1 MKQKIIQLHLNG
13 VSERKI
19 ASQTKKARNT
29 VRKYIKQFK
38 QSKQEDV
45 QDLPIT
51 EEVLRPPTYK
61 KRKGKQKVLTD
72 GIKAKLRSYIQENQW
87 KKDHYMSKQQM
98 KVTDM
103 HEKLLDDG
111 HRISYT
117 TIRNFVN
124 KEISTTKEVFI
135 RRHAVAGYE
144 VEFDWG
150 EIKLEIDQKL
160 KTYNLAIFTLTYNNY
175 MFAIFYESQSMV
187 CVLDVHVDFIDHTG
201 FIPKVFTYDNMRT
214 VVKQFVGTERKIT
227 DSMVHLSNYYEFKI
241 RLCQPR
247 KGNEKGHVERSVD
260 FIRRKAFSAVYAFLS
275 LQEASVHLESTLEK
289 LNKRRHHEHKVSH
302 YELLKHEAAQSKPA
316 ISSFDPSDMIE
327 VRVNKYSTIVFKQN
341 HYSVTEGHVGKHT
354 KAKVGA
360 KKIKLVVEGELI
372 AVHERCWGL
381 HQWVMDINHYLKT
394 FERKKGAIA
403 QSECLRQAPT
413 KIKNIY
419 YDYYIGKE
427 KKYLELLHYIQENN
441 NIDEVIN
448 AIDQLKA
455 IRINHVSTER
465 VLFLCEQSASE
476 KNHTVQD
483 DDVTKQ
489 AEDNMMA
496 YAALF
501 DQSEEVT
508 SS

>member
-160 KTYNLAIFTLTYNNY
+160 KTYNLAIFTLPYSNY
-175 MFAIFYESQSMV
+175 RFARIYESQSMV

-214 VVKQFVGTERKIT
+214 VVKQFVGAERKIT
-227 DSMVHLSNYYEFKI
+227 DSMVHLSNYYQFNI

-247 KGNEKGHVERSVD
+247 KGNEKGYVERSVD
-260 FIRRKAFSAVYAFLS
+260 FIRRKAFSAIYSFQDLG
-275 LQEASVHLESTLEK
+275 EASAHLMSELDK
-289 LNKRRHHEHKVSH
+289 LNNRAHHEHKISH
-302 YELLKHEAAQSKPA
+302 YELLTQEATLSKPA
-316 ISSFDPSDMIE
+316 IIPFDPADMTE
-327 VRVNKYSTIVFKQN
+327 ARVNKYSTVIIKQN
-341 HYSVTEGHVGKHT
+341 HYSVPEGHVGKYIKV
-354 KAKVGA
+354 KAGA
-360 KKIKLVVEGELI
+360 RKIKLFVEGELI

-381 HQWVMDINHYLKT
+381 HQWIMDINHYLKT

-413 KIKNIY
+413 KTKNTY
-419 YDYYIGKE
+419 NEHYIGKE
-427 KKYLELLHYIQENN
+427 QEFLELLLYIKENK
-441 NIDEVIN
+441 NIDEVIS
-448 AIDQLKA
+448 AIQQLTE
-455 IRINHVSTER
+455 IRSDYVSTER
-465 VLFLCEQSASE
+465 VLFICEQSSLG
-476 KNHTVQD
+476 KS
-483 DDVTKQ
+483 KQ
-489 AEDNMMA
+489 IKD
-496 YAALF
+496 
-501 DQSEEVT
+501 
-508 SS
+508 